1 MIIAII
7 LFLVNIITGQ
17 EQDCP
22 VCPIAIPLSEFTD
35 YVDDMHTDGNARF
48 EEEFDVS
55 YIISR
60 PSHSI
65 RLIFINQ
72 CFCSLSL

>member
-1 MIIAII
+1 M
-7 LFLVNIITGQ
+7 NIITGE

-22 VCPIAIPLSEFTD
+22 VCPIPLSKFTD

-48 EEEFDVS
+48 EEEFDVI

-65 RLIFINQ
+65 TIF
-72 CFCSLSL
+72 